1 MSHRKRGGFPL
12 HSMWGG
18 GGVSLIIHC
27 MVLHENITILNC
39 FLPVGADDDLESHS
53 ISDVSLV
60 PGFQPAAEFG
70 EI

>member
-1 MSHRKRGGFPL
+1 
-12 HSMWGG
+12 
-18 GGVSLIIHC
+18 

-60 PGFQPAAEFG
+60 PGFQPAAKFG